1 MASLHLNLSEENF
14 VPDAVAA
21 DDPPADLRAFSLRGE
36 VEQPALQRR
45 VRLAEDLQQKDN
57 SWGCFQSDP
66 NYLFRGVSQ
75 SYRKSEIF
83 HPAHPQTSSNQHVT
97 HNGLEASSNA
107 CLTLSYM
114 RLSKRGT
121 TGKMVGLRAF
131 MSSGRRRMSPW

>member
-1 MASLHLNLSEENF
+1 MASLHLNLTEENF

-21 DDPPADLRAFSLRGE
+21 DDPPADLRAFSLRGK

-45 VRLAEDLQQKDN
+45 VGLAEDLQQEDDTR
-57 SWGCFQSDP
+57 GCFQSDP
-66 NYLFRGVSQ
+66 SYLFRGVTQSQ
-75 SYRKSEIF
+75 RKLETF
-83 HPAHPQTSSNQHVT
+83 HPAPPQTSNNRHVT
-97 HNGLEASSNA
+97 HNGFEASSNA